1 MSTFA
6 STSTMKLLL
15 NIPSAI
21 TDHDDALD
29 VISDA
34 VDDIILG
41 ELGLEVATT
50 QTYYEKIDI
59 ENATQNEFS
68 VTYRPL
74 VSVTALTIST
84 IFQAEDVD
92 YYYTDYGVV
101 RMTPSWYML
110 PTGREVIEIEY
121 VAGFETIPN
130 DLKYA
135 ANLLGVQL
143 FNQQSHIGM
152 DSEQLG
158 GYKYKLANSSNGSA
172 FPNIVRMI
180 LSKHRRLFAR
190 P

>member
-6 STSTMKLLL
+6 STATMKLLL
-15 NIPSAI
+15 NIPSVL
-21 TDHDDALD
+21 TDYDAVLD
-29 VISDA
+29 IVADA

-41 ELGLEVATT
+41 ELGLSVGTT

-74 VSVTALTIST
+74 VSVTALTISST
-84 IFQAEDVD
+84 LQAESVD
-92 YYYTDYGVV
+92 YYFKDYGVV
-101 RMTPSWYML
+101 RMVPNWYML

-135 ANLLGVQL
+135 ANLIGVQL

-152 DSEQLG
+152 DSEKLG
-158 GYKYKLANSSNGSA
+158 GYSYKLASSSGGSA
-172 FPNIVRMI
+172 FPNTARMI
-180 LSKHRRLFAR
+180 LAKHRRLFAR

>member
-6 STSTMKLLL
+6 STTTMKLLL
-15 NIPSAI
+15 NIPSSV
-21 TDHDDALD
+21 TDYDDVLD
-29 VISDA
+29 VVADA
-34 VDDIILG
+34 VDDIVLG
-41 ELGLEVATT
+41 ELGLSTGLT

-74 VSVTALTIST
+74 VSVTALTISSQ
-84 IFQAEDVD
+84 FQAENVD
-92 YYYTDYGVV
+92 YYFKDYGVV

-135 ANLLGVQL
+135 ANLIGVQL
-143 FNQQSHIGM
+143 FNQQSHMGM
-152 DSEQLG
+152 DSEKLG
-158 GYKYKLANSSNGSA
+158 GYQYKLANTGGSA
-172 FPNIVRMI
+172 FPDTARMI
-180 LSKHRRLFAR
+180 LAKHRRLFAR